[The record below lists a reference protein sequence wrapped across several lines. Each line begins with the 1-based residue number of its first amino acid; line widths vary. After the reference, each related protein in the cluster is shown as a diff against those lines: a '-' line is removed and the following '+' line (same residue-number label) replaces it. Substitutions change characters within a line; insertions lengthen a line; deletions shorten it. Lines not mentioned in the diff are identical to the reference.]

1 MSEQHSP
8 LMPVEQAL
16 ARLLELADATPI
28 VEQEIVDL
36 AAADGRVLAEP
47 MVCLLY
53 TSPSPRDVEESRMP
67 SSA

>member
-47 MVCLLY
+47 MVAGLDL
-53 TSPSPRDVEESRMP
+53 SLIHI
-67 SSA
+67 